1 MSLSNRNNYFPF
13 LRKLLSSFR
22 ETRPD
27 EAVPPGKKFIRMEL
41 PEKTNFGGRKSPSTD
56 HVMEKKADKPELKPL
71 DIKIDAEDSVP
82 AGWKMTKFEDDLD
95 VLLTSP
101 QVRNL

>member
-1 MSLSNRNNYFPF
+1 M
-13 LRKLLSSFR
+13 SSFR

-41 PEKTNFGGRKSPSTD
+41 PDKTNFGGRKSPSTD
-56 HVMEKKADKPELKPL
+56 HMMEKKADKPELKPL
-71 DIKIDAEDSVP
+71 DIKINAEDSVP
-82 AGWKMTKFEDDLD
+82 AGWKMVKFEDDLD

-101 QVRNL
+101 QVITL

>member
-1 MSLSNRNNYFPF
+1 M
-13 LRKLLSSFR
+13 
-22 ETRPD
+22 
-27 EAVPPGKKFIRMEL
+27 
-41 PEKTNFGGRKSPSTD
+41 
-56 HVMEKKADKPELKPL
+56 MEKKADKPELKPL

-101 QVRNL
+101 QVKTL